1 MIINAGQ
8 VAVVTGAAQGLGRA
22 LAAGLIDRGVSV
34 VLADTATE
42 RLHITAEEFTVR
54 GGRVLPVI
62 TDVSDARAVDALA
75 TRTIDHFGRVD
86 LIVNNAGIATGG
98 IRPLWRTDPQDW
110 QRVLAVN
117 VLGVL
122 HTVQVFVPHLVQARA
137 GHVVNIASLAGLTA
151 LPGGGAY
158 LVSKHAVVAF
168 SEMLRGELEQTGLPI
183 GVTVACPGLVRT
195 PLTER
200 LFTLPQTD
208 DAVLA
213 EHSPAALSGDQRRA
227 KRQRFIATSM
237 EPQVAAERI
246 LAAVEAD
253 RLYALTHGDF
263 EDNARKRAAG
273 ILAALGNPG

>member
-1 MIINAGQ
+1 
-8 VAVVTGAAQGLGRA
+8 
-22 LAAGLIDRGVSV
+22 
-34 VLADTATE
+34 
-42 RLHITAEEFTVR
+42 
-54 GGRVLPVI
+54 VLPVI